1 MDLTLIYTIVGFA
14 LAGWS
19 VIANDSIQTLGTFIA
34 SKQKWFKWYTL
45 AFAASLAMIVT
56 VSWGWIIN
64 NGDISYGRLTRIPY
78 QEIQWYHAV
87 APGILLLLT
96 RIGIPVSTTF
106 LVLSAFASTVVLEKM
121 LIKSVLGYTIAAVIA
136 YICWIAISKFIN
148 EKFDEITTQWKI
160 AFWRNA
166 VWVTSAFLWAT
177 WLMHDVANIAVY
189 LPRQLD
195 ISLLAIVLIYFSILL
210 FYIFY
215 IHGGPIQKIV
225 LDKTGTR
232 YARSATII
240 NIIYA
245 VVLYYFKE
253 LNDLPM
259 STTFVFV
266 GLLTG
271 RELAISTMN
280 KDYKL
285 KYVFP
290 LIGKD
295 FLKMIFGL
303 SVSIGIVLAIHYII
317 IPNGFGIL

>member
-1 MDLTLIYTIVGFA
+1 MELTLIYTIIGFG

-19 VIANDSIQTLGTFIA
+19 VIANDSVQTLGTFIA

-45 AFAASLAMIVT
+45 ATAASAAMIVT
-56 VSWGWIIN
+56 ITYGWFTYD
-64 NGDISYGRLTRIPY
+64 GDISYGRLTRIPY

-106 LVLSAFASTVVLEKM
+106 LVLSAFASTVILEKM
-121 LIKSVLGYTIAAVIA
+121 LLKSVVGYGIAATVA
-136 YICWIAISKFIN
+136 YICWIVISKYIN
-148 EKFDEITTQWKI
+148 EKFDEITDKRKI
-160 AFWRNA
+160 TFWRNA
-166 VWVTSAFLWAT
+166 VWVTSAFLWGT

-195 ISLLAIVLIYFSILL
+195 IFLLSIVLIYFSILL

-215 IHGGPIQKIV
+215 IHGGPIQKVV

-245 VVLYYFKE
+245 LVLYGFKE

-259 STTFVFV
+259 STTWVFV
-266 GLLTG
+266 GLLCG

-280 KDYKL
+280 KEYKF

-295 FLKMIFGL
+295 FIKMVFGL
-303 SVSIGIVLAIHYII
+303 SVSVGIVLVIHYII
-317 IPNGFGIL
+317 IPGSYGL

>member
-96 RIGIPVSTTF
+96 RVGIPVSTTF
-106 LVLSAFASTVVLEKM
+106 LVLSAFASTVVLQKM

-317 IPNGFGIL
+317 IPNNFGL

>member
-1 MDLTLIYTIVGFA
+1 MLLNKFMELTLIYTIVGFG

-34 SKQKWFKWYTL
+34 SKSKWFKWYTL
-45 AFAASLAMIVT
+45 AGSASFAMIV
-56 VSWGWIIN
+56 
-64 NGDISYGRLTRIPY
+64 
-78 QEIQWYHAV
+78 
-87 APGILLLLT
+87 T

-121 LIKSVLGYTIAAVIA
+121 LLKSVVGYGLAAVAA
-136 YICWIAISKFIN
+136 YVCWIAISKFIN

-160 AFWRNA
+160 SFWRNA
-166 VWVTSAFLWAT
+166 VWVSSAYLWAA
-177 WLMHDVANIAVY
+177 WLAHDVANIAVY

-195 ISLLAIVLIYFSILL
+195 ISLLLIVLVYFSILL

-215 IHGGPIQKIV
+215 IQGGAIQKVV

-240 NIIYA
+240 NTIYA

-259 STTFVFV
+259 STTWVFV
-266 GLLTG
+266 GLLCG

-280 KDYKL
+280 KEYKF

-295 FLKMIFGL
+295 FIKMIFGL
-303 SVSIGIVLAIHYII
+303 SISVGIVLSIHYII
-317 IPNGFGIL
+317 IPGGYGL

>member
-1 MDLTLIYTIVGFA
+1 
-14 LAGWS
+14 
-19 VIANDSIQTLGTFIA
+19 
-34 SKQKWFKWYTL
+34 
-45 AFAASLAMIVT
+45 
-56 VSWGWIIN
+56 
-64 NGDISYGRLTRIPY
+64 
-78 QEIQWYHAV
+78 
-87 APGILLLLT
+87 
-96 RIGIPVSTTF
+96 
-106 LVLSAFASTVVLEKM
+106 
-121 LIKSVLGYTIAAVIA
+121 
-136 YICWIAISKFIN
+136 
-148 EKFDEITTQWKI
+148 
-160 AFWRNA
+160 
-166 VWVTSAFLWAT
+166 
-177 WLMHDVANIAVY
+177 

-195 ISLLAIVLIYFSILL
+195 ISLLVIVLIYFSILL

-245 VVLYYFKE
+245 VVLYCFKE

-280 KDYKL
+280 KEYKL

-317 IPNGFGIL
+317 IPSGLGL

>member
-1 MDLTLIYTIVGFA
+1 
-14 LAGWS
+14 
-19 VIANDSIQTLGTFIA
+19 
-34 SKQKWFKWYTL
+34 
-45 AFAASLAMIVT
+45 
-56 VSWGWIIN
+56 
-64 NGDISYGRLTRIPY
+64 
-78 QEIQWYHAV
+78 
-87 APGILLLLT
+87 
-96 RIGIPVSTTF
+96 
-106 LVLSAFASTVVLEKM
+106 
-121 LIKSVLGYTIAAVIA
+121 
-136 YICWIAISKFIN
+136 
-148 EKFDEITTQWKI
+148 
-160 AFWRNA
+160 
-166 VWVTSAFLWAT
+166 
-177 WLMHDVANIAVY
+177 MHDVANIAVY

-195 ISLLAIVLIYFSILL
+195 ISLLVIVLIYFSILL

-280 KDYKL
+280 KEYKL

-317 IPNGFGIL
+317 IPTGLGL

>member
-1 MDLTLIYTIVGFA
+1 MELTLIYTIVGFG

-45 AFAASLAMIVT
+45 AASASFVMILAIT
-56 VSWGWIIN
+56 WGWYSYD
-64 NGDISYGRLTRIPY
+64 GDISYGRLTRIPY
-78 QEIQWYHAV
+78 QEIQWYHAL

-106 LVLSAFASTVVLEKM
+106 LVLSAFASTIILEKM
-121 LIKSVLGYTIAAVIA
+121 LIKSIVGYGIAAVVA
-136 YICWIAISKFIN
+136 YVCWIVISKFIN
-148 EKFDEITTQWKI
+148 EKLDEVTDEKWI
-160 AFWRNA
+160 AFWRNS
-166 VWVTSAFLWAT
+166 VWVTSGWLWWT
-177 WLMHDVANIAVY
+177 WLSHDVANIAVY

-195 ISLLAIVLIYFSILL
+195 VSLLLIVLTYFTILL

-215 IHGGPIQKIV
+215 IHGGPIQKVV

-245 VVLYYFKE
+245 SVLFYFKE

-259 STTFVFV
+259 STTWVFV
-266 GLLTG
+266 GLLCG

-280 KDYKL
+280 KDYKF

-295 FLKMIFGL
+295 FIKMIFGL
-303 SVSIGIVLAIHYII
+303 SVSVGIVLAIHYII
-317 IPNGFGIL
+317 IPNQIGL